1 MIRKGVVTK
10 TRFFDKLQLEKLA
23 SSGGC
28 LIKRLEDYL
37 LVSTCVLKFLQGS
50 VIMMISSPGGF
61 GKYLR
66 GCVAATALVFLAG
79 CATPPPDDDPEAVAE
94 FEELNDPLEPTNR
107 VFFAFNDA
115 VDTVVLRP
123 ATAVYRHAIPE
134 PGRHRVSDVLGNL
147 KSPYILAN
155 NILQGDGE
163 GALITVGRFL
173 LNSTFGVLGIMD
185 VATPLGLEKRDAD
198 LGETFA
204 VWGIG
209 DGPYL
214 VLPLLG
220 PSNPRDAVGSIASMF
235 ADPLVWYF
243 KHDDLEWASY
253 TYLGA
258 SVLDMRNSVFE
269 VIDDMKANSFDYY
282 AAMRSMYRQNRTAKI
297 TNKRKLLGLE

>member
-1 MIRKGVVTK
+1 MMIR
-10 TRFFDKLQLEKLA
+10 
-23 SSGGC
+23 
-28 LIKRLEDYL
+28 
-37 LVSTCVLKFLQGS
+37 
-50 VIMMISSPGGF
+50 SPGGC

-66 GCVAATALVFLAG
+66 GYIAVVTLVLLTG

-94 FEELNDPLEPTNR
+94 FNEMNDPLEPTNR

-115 VDTVVLRP
+115 VDTVILRP

-134 PGRHRVSDVLGNL
+134 PGRHRISDVLGNL

-163 GALITVGRFL
+163 GALITIGRFL

-185 VATPLGLEKRDAD
+185 VATPMGLEKREAD

-209 DGPYL
+209 EGPYL
-214 VLPLLG
+214 VLPLIG
-220 PSNPRDAVGSIASMF
+220 PSNPRDATGKVIGTVL
-235 ADPLVWYF
+235 ADPLTWYF
-243 KHDDLEWASY
+243 RHEDMEWAIY
-253 TYLGA
+253 VHFA
-258 SVLDMRNSVFE
+258 VSVLDTRNSVFE